1 MPPRAAAGGIV
12 ADASGIST
20 QPPPG
25 TALVRT
31 HPFHSTAKTCA
42 ERTRAGAE
50 AATTCPR
57 GPPGALIRGK
67 DLT

>member
-1 MPPRAAAGGIV
+1 MPLRPAAGGIV

-25 TALVRT
+25 AAPVPTY
-31 HPFHSTAKTCA
+31 PFHSTAKTCA

-50 AATTCPR
+50 AATKW
-57 GPPGALIRGK
+57 PPESSGRH
-67 DLT
+67 